1 MNSVVQLENSL
12 YLRMTLNKL
21 ASFNDRFPVSLKTF
35 DKVKPRDFFC
45 ALSKS
50 VTHGSELKTKVSKL
64 QKTFVFCFVL
74 FL

>member
-1 MNSVVQLENSL
+1 
-12 YLRMTLNKL
+12 MTLNKL

-64 QKTFVFCFVL
+64 QKTFVFCSVFCNTTHFEPL
-74 FL
+74 LILSTL